1 MFMFTFLPAEIIM
14 LQLPGIL
21 SRAEL
26 TTTEYREKS
35 NEQPKWPRVHYLI
48 TLSLLLI
55 KKLLS

>member
-1 MFMFTFLPAEIIM
+1 MFIFTFLPAEIIM

-26 TTTEYREKS
+26 TAPEYREKF

-48 TLSLLLI
+48 TLSLSLI